1 MKKHGEVTRRSGG
14 GAVAEDELD
23 EGLGPARGG
32 RETRVRAYMRL
43 QTDGDGGEHF
53 SSELEL
59 RRRARATQHCSTETM
74 ECSVGGDD
82 GQWSSATSIAP
93 GVNCSSAVSAWV
105 RAKGVHKRVEKS
117 GASARET
124 LACLGA

>member
-1 MKKHGEVTRRSGG
+1 
-14 GAVAEDELD
+14 VAEDELD

-43 QTDGDGGEHF
+43 QTDGDSGEHF

-74 ECSVGGDD
+74 E
-82 GQWSSATSIAP
+82 
-93 GVNCSSAVSAWV
+93 
-105 RAKGVHKRVEKS
+105 S
-117 GASARET
+117 GAEPERRYKRGQQDRVYSSVRNNNNYNYQINRMYILSKI
-124 LACLGA
+124 LAILY